1 MFDSSSLALLRL
13 LQLANPTLP
22 IGTFAYSQGMEHA
35 VHAGWINDEA
45 TTRIWIRGLLL
56 HSVARLDVPL
66 LARFHRAWA
75 CADDDAVRH
84 WSHWLAAS
92 RESKELQLEDQQVGR
107 ALARLLAGLGYERAM
122 SFAKLAP
129 TSFAASFAYGAVCFE
144 IPITPAAQGYVSSWL
159 DNQIASAIKLIPL
172 GQSAG
177 QRVIH
182 GLLPDVLQAV
192 HRGIEWEDDDI
203 GASAPG
209 LALGSALHETQY
221 SRLFLS

>member
-1 MFDSSSLALLRL
+1 MLDSSSLALLRL

-22 IGTFAYSQGMEHA
+22 IGAFAYSQGMEHA
-35 VHAGWINDEA
+35 VHVGWIKDEA
-45 TTRIWIRGLLL
+45 TTRRWIRGILL
-56 HSVARLDVPL
+56 HNVVSVDVPL

-75 CADDDAVRH
+75 CADDDAVVY

-92 RESKELQLEDQQVGR
+92 RESKELQTEDQQVGR
-107 ALARLLAGLGYERAM
+107 ALARLLVGLGYERAM
-122 SFAKLAP
+122 NFAKLAP

-144 IPITPAAQGYVSSWL
+144 VPITPAAQGYVSAWL
-159 DNQIASAIKLIPL
+159 DHQIATAIKLIPL

-182 GLLPDVLQAV
+182 GLLPDVLHAV
-192 HRGIEWEDDDI
+192 QDGVECSDDDM

-209 LALGSALHETQY
+209 LAMGSALHETQY

>member
-1 MFDSSSLALLRL
+1 MWDSHSLALLRL

-22 IGTFAYSQGMEHA
+22 IGSFAYSQGMEHA
-35 VHAGWINDEA
+35 VHAGWIKDEA
-45 TTRIWIRGLLL
+45 TARIWIRGILL
-56 HSVARLDVPL
+56 HSVARVDVPL

-75 CADDDAVRH
+75 VADDDAVMY
-84 WSHWLAAS
+84 WSHWLAAA
-92 RESKELQLEDQQVGR
+92 RESKELQTEDQQVGR
-107 ALARLLAGLGYERAM
+107 ALTRLLAGLGHDHAM
-122 SFAKLAP
+122 RLAKLAP
-129 TSFAASFAYGAVCFE
+129 PSFAAGFAYGAVCFE
-144 IPITPAAQGYVSSWL
+144 IPVAPAAQGYVSAWL

-182 GLLPDVLQAV
+182 ELLPDVLQAV
-192 HRGIEWEDDDI
+192 QRGIELADEDI